1 VTVLVRFGALV
12 LMVVLAGCES
22 TSVRDAPP
30 VRDKRERAQLQ
41 TQLGVGYLREG
52 QTDQAYQRLTAA
64 VDIDPTYAPGHNA
77 LGLLYERLRQSDKA
91 GAHYARATVLDPSL
105 AAARNNYG
113 GWLCRRERYA
123 EAIEQFEQAAANPLY
138 EAPELTLYNAALCVE
153 RRGDTDAATEYLRR
167 SLERNPKFPQAL
179 LKMSELSLAASNP
192 LSARGYLQRY
202 LEVGSHGP
210 TSLWLGIR
218 IERELGDKNAV
229 SSYAMLLKSKFPD
242 APETKKLLASEGR

>member
-1 VTVLVRFGALV
+1 MRVGTLVLV
-12 LMVVLAGCES
+12 VVLAACES
-22 TSVRDAPP
+22 TGVRDTAPAGA
-30 VRDKRERAQLQ
+30 KRERAQLQ
-41 TQLGVGYLREG
+41 TQLGIGYLREG
-52 QTDQAYQRLTAA
+52 QTEQAYQRLTAA

-77 LGLLYERLRQSDKA
+77 LGLLYERLRQPDKA
-91 GAHYARATVLDPSL
+91 GSHYARATELDPNL

-113 GWLCRRERYA
+113 GWLCRRDRYA
-123 EAIEQFEQAAANPLY
+123 EGIEQFEQAVTNPLY
-138 EAPELTLYNAALCVE
+138 EAPELALYNAALCVE
-153 RRGDTDAATEYLRR
+153 RRGDTDATTEYLRR

-179 LKMSELSLAASNP
+179 LKMSELSMSAGNP

-242 APETKKLLASEGR
+242 APETKKLIASEGR